1 MVRVGIAE
9 LKAQLS
15 HYLGL
20 TRAGEEVLITDRGMP
35 MARLVP
41 LDDRDSEVPAHL
53 LEMERRGEVRIGTGR
68 LPDMAGCPPPPR
80 IGEGHS
86 VVRAL
91 VEDREES
98 R

>member
-20 TRAGEEVLITDRGMP
+20 TRAGEEVLITDRGIP
-35 MARLVP
+35 VARLAP
-41 LDDRDSEVPAHL
+41 MGDRQSDIPAHL

-68 LPDMAGCPPPPR
+68 LRQIPDSPRPPR
-80 IGEGHS
+80 VREGYS
-86 VVRAL
+86 VVQSLIEER
-91 VEDREES
+91 REG